1 MWSGKIGIYIFYPD
15 FLDIQSWE
23 TKKIYSF
30 QLHCVIK
37 RFWEKKKNKY
47 RSGTIVRVPHPD
59 PISGIIFLLFCIVIL
74 PVANLN
80 SQKKIRNSDTTGI
93 AMLSVRN

>member
-1 MWSGKIGIYIFYPD
+1 MWSGKIGIFIFYPD

-23 TKKIYSF
+23 KKKLYSF
-30 QLHCVIK
+30 QLHCDIVLGE
-37 RFWEKKKNKY
+37 EKQDKY